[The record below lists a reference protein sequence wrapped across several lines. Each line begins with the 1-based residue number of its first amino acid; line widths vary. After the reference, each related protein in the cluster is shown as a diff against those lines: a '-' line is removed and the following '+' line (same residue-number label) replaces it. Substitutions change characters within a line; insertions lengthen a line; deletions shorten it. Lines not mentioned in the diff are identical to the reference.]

1 MIRDVTTTR
10 STAEAAAA
18 LRLTVG
24 RLARRMRQESST
36 GRSLTQLGILA
47 TLDRRG
53 PTTLGDLAAAERVA
67 PPTITKA
74 VATLA
79 DEGLVAKQADDGDRR
94 IQWARLTAAGRRE
107 IARNRSRREAWLA
120 ARLATFDQAD
130 LARLTELLALLE
142 AITGEEEGG

>member
-1 MIRDVTTTR
+1 MIERVTTTR
-10 STAEAAAA
+10 TTAEAAAA

-53 PTTLGDLAAAERVA
+53 PTPLGDLAAAERVA

-79 DEGLVAKQADDGDRR
+79 SEGLVAKQPDESDRR
-94 IQWARLTAAGRRE
+94 IQRARLTAAGRRE

-120 ARLATFDQAD
+120 ARLASFDQAD
-130 LARLTELLALLE
+130 RDRLTELLALLE
-142 AITGEEEGG
+142 AITGEDEGA